1 MTTRSNRLF
10 AKNRVPCIARR
21 LSWCVLAM
29 RLAVLTTSGQSLSL
43 HDAVESALK
52 SPQAQMAAA
61 QTDEA
66 RGQLRQA
73 ALRPNPRLF
82 LQSEDWRPWG
92 SDFDYGSQTE
102 NYAFVSQAIETDGK
116 RGRRIALGRAQLAQA
131 EAEEQAARL
140 NLVSR
145 VAGAYYQAVVLGR
158 ITTLLRRDM
167 QTVDEMVH
175 YDEQRVDAGAMRGV
189 DLLRTR
195 IERDRLLLA
204 LRTAERDA
212 TQGQLELLKQMG
224 RTPSS
229 QTLQLTDTLDT
240 IAPVAPLPVEQ
251 VLDRRP
257 DLQAS
262 REAVRVAESDLALQ
276 HAVRVPNL
284 DLIGGYKRNN
294 NNNTSNTGYSSLQ
307 VDLPFGNRNQGEIQR
322 AEAAVRLTKSSLE
335 AAQLR
340 ARSEIAQYEEA
351 YQHQRDVV
359 EHVLPDMRT
368 NAQQN
373 LALLTEA
380 YRMGGVD
387 LLRFLDAERTAFD
400 VEITA
405 LRTLAEFQ
413 QAELRLQLAYG
424 LQP

>member
-1 MTTRSNRLF
+1 
-10 AKNRVPCIARR
+10 
-21 LSWCVLAM
+21 M

-73 ALRPNPRLF
+73 ALRPNARLF

-294 NNNTSNTGYSSLQ
+294 TFNTGYSSLQ
-307 VDLPFGNRNQGEIQR
+307 VDLPFGDRNQGEIQR